1 MTESNKQFLDLNR
14 HHYDVLIKAF
24 YLRHLDGNTRAKM
37 QQVMSDE
44 FQPGYATDLWC
55 PPCVSDM
62 VKALY
67 RRYDEW
73 IAANKKPE
81 RASPEPL
88 IVEANFPSNKTN
100 ENESHTPNGANPS
113 KRSYRRRK

>member
-1 MTESNKQFLDLNR
+1 MNPENQKFLDLNR

-37 QQVMSDE
+37 QQVMNEE

-67 RRYDEW
+67 RKYDEW
-73 IAANKKPE
+73 IEAQPKN
-81 RASPEPL
+81 EPL

-100 ENESHTPNGANPS
+100 ENEPHTPNGVNPP
-113 KRSYRRRK
+113 KRKYRRRK